1 MAMNRGSLSFL
12 ADLAIRRPH
21 LRLLNLVRAFGLL
34 SVDARLP
41 LDGLVPPPIRIA
53 RGRNGDWAGLGL
65 AVSDG
70 TKRRI
75 ADIPFSLLALVTR

>member
-1 MAMNRGSLSFL
+1 MAMNRGFLSFW

-21 LRLLNLVRAFGLL
+21 LCRLNLVRAFGPLG
-34 SVDARLP
+34 VDARLP
-41 LDGLVPPPIRIA
+41 LDGLVLPPIRTA
-53 RGRNGDWAGLGL
+53 RGRNGDWAGSGL

-75 ADIPFSLLALVTR
+75 ADVPFSLLALVTR